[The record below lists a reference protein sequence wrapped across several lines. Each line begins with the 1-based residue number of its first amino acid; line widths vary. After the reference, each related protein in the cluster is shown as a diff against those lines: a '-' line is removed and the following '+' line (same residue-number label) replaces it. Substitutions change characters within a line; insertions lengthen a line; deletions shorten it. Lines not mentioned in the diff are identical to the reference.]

1 MFNFEISEL
10 GKQDLREIW
19 LYIAKNSPL
28 HADKFIDTIF
38 QKCQFLAENPQVGIK
53 RKEIMKKLR
62 SFPIKRYLIFY
73 SLGENTIIVKRIL
86 HSSRDINLID
96 YF

>member
-19 LYIAKNSPL
+19 LYIAENSPL
-28 HADKFIDTIF
+28 YADKFIDTIF
-38 QKCQFLAENPQVGIK
+38 QKCQFLAENSQVGVE
-53 RKEIMKKLR
+53 RKEIMQGLR

-73 SLGENTIIVKRIL
+73 SQVENTIIVKRIL

-96 YF
+96 DF